1 MRLQT
6 RLNAL
11 STPTSGVEAARAEE
25 GAPALGSMPEWNLA
39 DLYKAPDAPEVAHD
53 IEAAA
58 VLSAR
63 MKERYQGKL
72 TQLGRDGAAL
82 ATAIEEFEQLVEML
96 GKLGSFAG
104 LYYAANQADP
114 ERAKFYGDIS
124 EKLTAIST
132 DIIFFDL
139 ELNQIDEPAMANA
152 LKDARLARYKP
163 WIDNVRKEKPYQ
175 LEQKLEELFHEKGQT
190 SSAAWTRLFS
200 ETMTAL
206 RFPIAGEPQPLAL
219 EPVLNLLSDPAEE
232 KRKTASESLAK
243 VFKENVRLFTLIT
256 NTLTKDKEISDRW
269 RGFKDVADSR
279 HLANRVEAPVV
290 DALVRSVQDS
300 YAD

>member
-6 RLNAL
+6 RLNGL
-11 STPTSGVEAARAEE
+11 STPTSAAEAARAEE
-25 GAPALGSMPEWNLA
+25 GVPALGSMPEWNLA

-58 VLSAR
+58 AAAQR

-82 ATAIEEFEQLVEML
+82 ATAIEEFEQLVEIL

-152 LKDARLARYKP
+152 LKGGRRARYKP
-163 WIDNVRKEKPYQ
+163 WIDNIRKEKP
-175 LEQKLEELFHEKGQT
+175 
-190 SSAAWTRLFS
+190 
-200 ETMTAL
+200 
-206 RFPIAGEPQPLAL
+206 
-219 EPVLNLLSDPAEE
+219 
-232 KRKTASESLAK
+232 
-243 VFKENVRLFTLIT
+243 
-256 NTLTKDKEISDRW
+256 
-269 RGFKDVADSR
+269 
-279 HLANRVEAPVV
+279 
-290 DALVRSVQDS
+290 
-300 YAD
+300 